1 MTKLAPTAL
10 SVGFETPRTGGAGR
24 PRLRMNEGLAI
35 GVLSLTVVC
44 QPLLHPAGP
53 GNTSPVDLLVLLTL
67 LMTALWAS
75 TSGLPLRA
83 PYVVP
88 VAVSV
93 LAGTLAALASSMPMS
108 GLLAVIQDMV
118 LLAWCTAIVNL
129 ARSPGALRTIG
140 RAWAISSICWAGV
153 LVTASLLHI
162 SALEGIR
169 PQDGNRLIFTFG
181 DPNYAGAY
189 WVISLFVVYATRAP
203 NRTWLRR
210 VGYLLLSWSF
220 VLSESNGAAVELMAG
235 VGLIVCVGIYRKH
248 GLVNAIALLVTAVV
262 AVVIVLQ
269 VIPIATVQT
278 WARDSGQSLLVNTL
292 GRSNGSSAQRG
303 ALIDE
308 ALSLYASNS
317 LLGSGPSTTKALLL
331 ERQYPYAKE
340 AHDDYLAALV
350 ERGPL
355 GVIGVVLL
363 VFSAAWRAK
372 TVLRGPPSPDF
383 AAQIPRPVGLVAA
396 LAAMGVAGAYYEVMH
411 FRFLWLLLA
420 LVAVLASGPEPQP
433 HADENGLGR

>member
-1 MTKLAPTAL
+1 
-10 SVGFETPRTGGAGR
+10 
-24 PRLRMNEGLAI
+24 MNERLAI
-35 GVLSLTVVC
+35 WVMTSAVVC

-53 GNTSPVDLLVLLTL
+53 GNTSPVDVLVLLTL

-93 LAGTLAALASSMPMS
+93 LAGALASLASTLPLS
-108 GLLAVIQDMV
+108 GLLAVIQDMALV
-118 LLAWCTAIVNL
+118 AWCTAIVNL
-129 ARSPGALRTIG
+129 ARCPGTLRMIG

-162 SALEGIR
+162 SAIEGIR
-169 PQDGNRLIFTFG
+169 PQDGNRLMFTFG

-189 WVISLFVVYATRAP
+189 WVISMFVVYATRAP
-203 NRTWLRR
+203 DRTWLRR
-210 VGYLLLSWSF
+210 VGYLLLLWSL
-220 VLSESNGAAVELMAG
+220 VLSESNGAAVEFIAG
-235 VGLIVCVGIYRKH
+235 VALLFCVGVYRKQ
-248 GLVNAIALLVTAVV
+248 GLVNAMALLMVAVV
-262 AVVIVLQ
+262 AVVVFLQ
-269 VIPIATVQT
+269 VAPIVTVQT

-292 GRSNGSSAQRG
+292 GRSNSSSAQRS

-308 ALSLYASNS
+308 ALSLYASDG
-317 LLGSGPSTTKALLL
+317 LLGSGPSTTKALLFD
-331 ERQYPYAKE
+331 RQYPYAKE

-355 GVIGVVLL
+355 GVLGVVLL
-363 VFSAAWRAK
+363 VISAAWRAG
-372 TVLRGPPSPDF
+372 TVLRGPPSLSF

-396 LAAMGVAGAYYEVMH
+396 LVALGVAGTYYEVMH
-411 FRFLWLLLA
+411 FRFLWLLLG
-420 LVAVLASGPEPQP
+420 LVAVLASRPEPEPDAEQ
-433 HADENGLGR
+433 NGLRR